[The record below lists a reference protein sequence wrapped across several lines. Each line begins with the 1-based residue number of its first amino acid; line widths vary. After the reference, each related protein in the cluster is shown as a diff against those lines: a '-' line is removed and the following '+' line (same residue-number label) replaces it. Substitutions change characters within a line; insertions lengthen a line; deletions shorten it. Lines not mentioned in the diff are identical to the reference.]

1 MTTVALVLAGG
12 TGTRL
17 YPASRSD
24 RPKQFL
30 RFGGDDSLLTET
42 VSRVGFA
49 DETYVLTGDSYAE
62 QVREHAPKAG
72 VLVEPAGKDTG
83 PALAYAARRIREQ
96 VGDCVLLCV
105 PSDHHVTGA
114 FADVATRACK
124 VAVETGGLVTM
135 GVTPTR
141 PATGYGY
148 IEPGEWDESEWD
160 AGEGTVAPVAEFR
173 EKPDVETAREF
184 VDAGYLWNAGIF
196 AWTPDAFLRECEGTP
211 LEPIAT
217 ADDPDAGF
225 DAAESV
231 SVDYAVLERTESA
244 YVVPADFDWDDL
256 GSWDALERLFDG
268 ENAVLGDA
276 LTVDASGNVVAGD
289 KHVSLV
295 GVDDLVVA
303 AYDDRVLVV
312 PKSEAQ
318 RVREVVAAL
327 REEERF

>member
-1 MTTVALVLAGG
+1 MVTTVALVLAGG

-24 RPKQFL
+24 RPKQFHA
-30 RFGGDDSLLTET
+30 FGGDDSLLART
-42 VSRVGFA
+42 VSRASFA
-49 DETYVLTGDSYAE
+49 DETYVLTGADYAE
-62 QVREHAPKAG
+62 QVREHAPSAG
-72 VLVEPAGKDTG
+72 VLVEPEPKDTG

-96 VGDCVLLCV
+96 VGDCVLLCL
-105 PSDHHVTGA
+105 PSDHHVTGD
-114 FADVATRACK
+114 FTTVATRACQ

-135 GVTPTR
+135 GVEPTR

-148 IEPGEWDESEWD
+148 IEPGSFTDG
-160 AGEGTVAPVAEFR
+160 AATIRQFR
-173 EKPDVETAREF
+173 EKPDSETAETF
-184 VDAGYLWNAGIF
+184 VADSFLWNAGIF

-217 ADDPDAGF
+217 AENAETGF
-225 DAAESV
+225 ERAESV
-231 SVDYAVLERTESA
+231 SVDYAVLERTDDA
-244 YVVPADFDWDDL
+244 YVVPADFEWDDL
-256 GSWDALERLFDG
+256 GSWDAFERLLEG

-276 LTVDASGNVVAGD
+276 LTIDSSGNVVASDG

-312 PKSEAQ
+312 PKSDAQ
-318 RVREVVAAL
+318 RVREVVSEL
-327 REEERF
+327 REQARF